1 MPIRGFRTALIST
14 DPPFIWAVS
23 TAIVLSAA
31 LAVTQAIDFGVF
43 DLRFRSLD
51 SNTHASVFGIVSLLA
66 CAFAVI
72 FSAIFA
78 KRTHGAVPAIL
89 SGALAVILVLR
100 VWSPPYVL
108 VLALPFTVIALV
120 MLWRQATGARGIVR
134 TGCLLLIISFAIHI
148 AESKASGSVVLNPDS
163 WAYQIRCIVKHAA
176 ELSGWVLVA
185 AGFLYL
191 ILEKTP
197 RARRSTP
204 RPRPGSGGDEVERD
218 VSERA
223 SIA

>member
-1 MPIRGFRTALIST
+1 MAIRGFRTAIIST
-14 DPPFIWAVS
+14 DPPFIWAVL

-43 DLRFRSLD
+43 DLRFRSLN
-51 SNTHASVFGIVSLLA
+51 SNTHASIFGIVSLLA

-78 KRTHGAVPAIL
+78 KRTHSAVPAIL
-89 SGALAVILVLR
+89 SGALALILILR
-100 VWSPPYVL
+100 VWNPPHVL

-134 TGCLLLIISFAIHI
+134 AGCLLLIISFAIHL
-148 AESKASGSVVLNPDS
+148 AESKAFVVLNPDS
-163 WAYQIRCIVKHAA
+163 WAYQIRCIVKHDA
-176 ELSGWVLVA
+176 ELSGWVLIG

-197 RARRSTP
+197 RAQRSAP
-204 RPRPGSGGDEVERD
+204 RPRPGSGGNEPERD